1 MSRILTLAL
10 LSTSLA
16 LPISAD
22 PVIDMMRSQS
32 TEGPVYAYEMTY
44 AEADMVVT
52 GTIDPSQPE
61 GQRIQVTSPAES
73 EWTAEFRDQL
83 EDMEAETK
91 GDIWCADFAELVPA
105 TATALD
111 ESDAAITYAF
121 TPEPEADADGMEKKM
136 MRKLDGRVTLDK
148 NDGAVLAF
156 NMTLPRPYKPAI
168 VAKINAFE
176 IDVTCARAPDG
187 RTFIESFEFAVAG
200 SAMMKSFDESVSRR
214 ITRLLAPVG

>member
-111 ESDAAITYAF
+111 
-121 TPEPEADADGMEKKM
+121 
-136 MRKLDGRVTLDK
+136 
-148 NDGAVLAF
+148 
-156 NMTLPRPYKPAI
+156 
-168 VAKINAFE
+168 
-176 IDVTCARAPDG
+176 
-187 RTFIESFEFAVAG
+187 
-200 SAMMKSFDESVSRR
+200 
-214 ITRLLAPVG
+214 